1 VDQAPSRTASIDPTA
16 ASTAVPATESAAD
29 VAADVAADNGP
40 SADER
45 RESILDL
52 ADELFAS
59 TAAAAATSTSIT
71 PAAAAAV
78 TAPDPDCDTL
88 GPKQQQQQ
96 QQQPALSLNAQKRE
110 ARRQRILA
118 KGAERLAMVNGDRIP
133 SGGGHGKGLAP
144 DDALIEPSP
153 LPPPPAF
160 RGTSS
165 SSKAG
170 SKHKVTRPPG
180 SPKGNAA
187 ISSKPFNRE
196 LLTQRE
202 ERQSARKDKAA
213 AVASKSSSSGKRWVG
228 TSDFWVTVQSI
239 VVPLL
244 IVAFGVG
251 VGLLLLP
258 AALDA
263 TAALSS
269 SSSGDSPV
277 DPRSVLQQFLS
288 KSTAA
293 APKAAA
299 ETISEFHD
307 TAPDSDGFDSSIT
320 SSGEQLLPLL
330 HIAGQYSD
338 SPPANPVLAALLQ
351 LLSVLASVAH
361 AVPLLHWSC
370 VPLALLALTVRL
382 GAAAGFAALRLA
394 TGNRAFA
401 PVKAAVSDG
410 FDPVAMAMNA
420 VPALGQAL
428 RTAASLKGVIAD
440 VALMHCAVLVTV
452 AAGVLPIAAVR
463 LGLPLNALWGG
474 EGAGGGGSSGDPGN
488 AEL

>member
-16 ASTAVPATESAAD
+16 DSTAVPAAEPATVD
-29 VAADVAADNGP
+29 VAADGDP
-40 SADER
+40 SAEER

-52 ADELFAS
+52 AADELFSS
-59 TAAAAATSTSIT
+59 TAAAATTT
-71 PAAAAAV
+71 QPTAAA

-96 QQQPALSLNAQKRE
+96 QQQQQPALSLDAQKRE

-165 SSKAG
+165 SSSKTG
-170 SKHKVTRPPG
+170 KHKAVRPPG

-196 LLTQRE
+196 LLTQRV

-213 AVASKSSSSGKRWVG
+213 ADTKSSASGKRWLG
-228 TSDFWVTVQSI
+228 TSDFWVAVQS
-239 VVPLL
+239 VAVPLL
-244 IVAFGVG
+244 IVAFGAG

-269 SSSGDSPV
+269 STGDSPA
-277 DPRSVLQQFLS
+277 DPRSALQQFLS
-288 KSTAA
+288 KSAA
-293 APKAAA
+293 APAAA
-299 ETISEFHD
+299 AAADTLSEFP
-307 TAPDSDGFDSSIT
+307 AADSDGFDSS
-320 SSGEQLLPLL
+320 SSGGTGELPLL

-338 SPPANPVLAALLQ
+338 APPANAVLAVLLQ
-351 LLSVLASVAH
+351 LLSALAAVAH

-382 GAAAGFAALRLA
+382 GATAGFALLRLA

-440 VALMHCAVLVTV
+440 VALMHCAVLVTI

-463 LGLPLNALWGG
+463 MGLPLNALWGG
-474 EGAGGGGSSGDPGN
+474 ESAGGEGSSGDPGN